1 MNLPDIQ
8 KDSKDFIS
16 LPIDKV
22 GVRGIKVPLKVLT
35 KDSRES
41 IEVLAKISSYCNL
54 SDDLKG
60 INMSRITQTIY
71 QVMKVSNGIQDLNRF
86 AFELKKAHKTD
97 NIYIKASFPYWYEIK
112 TPLSNLPSYES
123 VNVIFESIL
132 KGDKLDRYL
141 TVERVG
147 MSLCPCSREM
157 SLLKN
162 NVSQKEMD
170 EISKLSPELRSK
182 LDQAGFG
189 AHNQKSIV
197 KVTVELNDRFYYDD
211 SRSDEIFYIEDIIDI
226 IDNSVSAPTWSTLKR
241 PDEKFVTEVSYMG
254 GYINSDFEFTP
265 VENAGAKF
273 VEDIGRNIADRLNKH
288 IGSDILDYVIVV
300 DNQESIHSDE
310 IVATS
315 ILSYGKNLF

>member
-1 MNLPDIQ
+1 MILPDIQ
-8 KDSKDFIS
+8 KDSKDFIN

-35 KDSRES
+35 KDSRGS

-71 QVMKVSNGIQDLNRF
+71 QVMKISNGIQDLNKF
-86 AFELKKAHKTD
+86 VFELQKAHNTD
-97 NIYIKASFPYWYEIK
+97 NIYIKAAFPYWYEIK
-112 TPLSNLPSYES
+112 TPLSNLPSYEN
-123 VNVIFESIL
+123 VNVVFESIL
-132 KGDKLDRYL
+132 KGGKLNRYL

-157 SLLKN
+157 SLLSNNISDAEKN
-162 NVSQKEMD
+162 

-197 KVTVELNDRFYYDD
+197 KVTVELNDKFYYDD
-211 SRSDEIFYIEDIIDI
+211 PRPSDIFYIEDIIDI
-226 IDNSVSAPTWSTLKR
+226 IDHSVSAPTWSTLKR
-241 PDEKFVTEVSYMG
+241 PDEKYVTEVSYMG
-254 GYINSDFEFTP
+254 GYINSNFEFTP
-265 VENAGAKF
+265 VADAGAKF
-273 VEDIGRNIADRLNKH
+273 VEDIGRNIASRLNQH
-288 IGSDILDYVIVV
+288 IGDNILDYVIVV

>member
-35 KDSRES
+35 RDSRKV

-71 QVMKVSNGIQDLNRF
+71 QVMKISNGIQDLNKF
-86 AFELKKAHKTD
+86 VYELQKAHKTD
-97 NIYIKASFPYWYEIK
+97 NIYIKAAFPYWYEIK
-112 TPLSNLPSYES
+112 TPLSDLPSYEN
-123 VNVIFESIL
+123 VNIVFESIL
-132 KGDKLDRYL
+132 KGDKLSRYL

-162 NVSQKEMD
+162 NVSQKEME
-170 EISKLSPELRSK
+170 EISKLSPELQSK

-197 KVTVELNDRFYYDD
+197 KVTVELNNVND
-211 SRSDEIFYIEDIIDI
+211 IFYIEDIIDI

-288 IGSDILDYVIVV
+288 IGKDILDYVVVV

>member
-112 TPLSNLPSYES
+112 TPLSDLPSYEN
-123 VNVIFESIL
+123 VNIVFESIL
-132 KGDKLDRYL
+132 KGDKLSRYL

-162 NVSQKEMD
+162 NVSQKEME
-170 EISKLSPELRSK
+170 EISKLSPELQSK

-197 KVTVELNDRFYYDD
+197 KVTVELNNIND
-211 SRSDEIFYIEDIIDI
+211 IFYIEDIIDI

-241 PDEKFVTEVSYMG
+241 PDEKYVTEVSYMG
-254 GYINSDFEFTP
+254 GYINSEFEFTP

-288 IGSDILDYVIVV
+288 IGKDILDYVVVV